1 MDIAPAWNEELV
13 CILGHVAAAVV
24 VVVAPRPSEAGKRV
38 FVQDDDVSVAVVVVG
53 RFRRRP
59 FSSIKRRIKTSDLAI
74 FDNVGGQ
81 TLVSEIVLK
90 KKLNVPEMRLLV
102 QVTEVDQT

>member
-13 CILGHVAAAVV
+13 GVLGPVAAAAASAAADVV

-38 FVQDDDVSVAVVVVG
+38 FVQDDDVSVAVIVVG

-74 FDNVGGQ
+74 FENVGGQ

-90 KKLNVPEMRLLV
+90 KN
-102 QVTEVDQT
+102 

>member
-13 CILGHVAAAVV
+13 GVLGPVAAASAAAADV

-38 FVQDDDVSVAVVVVG
+38 FVQDDDVSVAVIVVG

-74 FDNVGGQ
+74 FENVGGQ

-90 KKLNVPEMRLLV
+90 KN
-102 QVTEVDQT
+102 